1 MKNNILVF
9 LMMFLCLQISAQQR
23 RKTMPLRRTMTSVK
37 KGTPQTKKKMRET
50 GEDGFIWYKLKK
62 GNLYGVAD
70 IDGNTIIPIKYSDV
84 DYRCS
89 DYYGTHYFK
98 VNKGDYE
105 GIYSPKGRCIISPD
119 RHFTSAVIRSTE
131 TANGKGFLYVNCEN
145 NFGEVN
151 LCDIKGNQVVAPG
164 NYEYLYIQ
172 EYDSDDLD
180 LAYITF
186 TENGLKGAFDLNGNL
201 LTKPVANSFIKVYD
215 DKIKIVN
222 KNNSG
227 HYEERYIYGS
237 YSEETRFDYNNYD
250 GIYRPF
256 KAIKPSS
263 SSSSSS
269 SYRTN
274 TSKTTGRIDSKEVK
288 NEKIAFPLV
297 ASRKYKIK
305 STFMGEESHA
315 FLGEGYVEYKGN
327 RIIIDLGLITKE
339 YTVNQPPKSLM
350 GAVGRFFEIDVTCD
364 GENGKLSIVE
374 SQNTI
379 SIEPIGFSMNIGYTV
394 EKL

>member
-23 RKTMPLRRTMTSVK
+23 RKTIPQRRTTSSVK
-37 KGTPQTKKKMRET
+37 KGIPQTIKKVREV
-50 GEDGFIWYKLKK
+50 GEDGFIWYKLQK
-62 GNLYGVAD
+62 GNLYGAAD

-84 DYRCS
+84 GYSCFDN
-89 DYYGTHYFK
+89 DGTHYFRVK
-98 VNKGDYE
+98 KGDYK

-119 RHFTSAVIRSTE
+119 RHFTSAVIFSEETE
-131 TANGKGFLYVNCEN
+131 NGKVFLCVKCEN
-145 NFGEVN
+145 NFGEVS

-164 NYEYLYIQ
+164 YYENLYISKLA
-172 EYDSDDLD
+172 SDG
-180 LAYITF
+180 LAYIKF

-215 DKIKIVN
+215 DKIEIVN
-222 KNNSG
+222 KNSSG
-227 HYEERYIYGS
+227 DYETRYIYGS

-256 KAIKPSS
+256 KAIKSS

-269 SYRTN
+269 ASRTSS
-274 TSKTTGRIDSKEVK
+274 SKTTGSIDSKKVK
-288 NEKIAFPLV
+288 NEKIPFPLV

-315 FLGEGYVEYKGN
+315 FSGEGYVEYKGN
-327 RIIIDLGLITKE
+327 KVIINLGFTTKE
-339 YTVNQPPKSLM
+339 YTLNQPPKPLLGVLGM
-350 GAVGRFFEIDVTCD
+350 FFEARDVTCD
-364 GENGKLSIVE
+364 GEKGKLSIVE
-374 SQNTI
+374 TQNTI
-379 SIEPIGFSMNIGYTV
+379 SIEPIGFSMSLGYAV
-394 EKL
+394 EK

>member
-23 RKTMPLRRTMTSVK
+23 RKTIPQRRTTTSVK
-37 KGTPQTKKKMRET
+37 KGTPQTIKKMRET
-50 GEDGFIWYKLKK
+50 GEDGFIWYKLQK
-62 GNLYGVAD
+62 GNLYGAAD

-84 DYRCS
+84 DYRS
-89 DYYGTHYFK
+89 NDVAETHYFRVK
-98 VNKGDYE
+98 NGDYE

-119 RHFTSAVIRSTE
+119 RHFTSAVIYSKE
-131 TANGKGFLYVNCEN
+131 TANGKGFLCVKCEN

-164 NYEYLYIQ
+164 YYEYLYIQ

-201 LTKPVANSFIKVYD
+201 LTKPVANCFIKVYD
-215 DKIKIVN
+215 DKIEIVN
-222 KNNSG
+222 KNSSG
-227 HYEERYIYGS
+227 DYEKRYIYGS

-256 KAIKPSS
+256 KAIKSS

-269 SYRTN
+269 SRTN
-274 TSKTTGRIDSKEVK
+274 SSETTGSIDSKKVK
-288 NEKIAFPLV
+288 NEKIPFPLV
-297 ASRKYKIK
+297 ASHKYKIK

-315 FLGEGYVEYKGN
+315 FSGEGYVEYKGN
-327 RIIIDLGLITKE
+327 KIIINLGFTTKE
-339 YTVNQPPKSLM
+339 YTLNQPPKPLL
-350 GAVGRFFEIDVTCD
+350 GFFKDAFEVDVTCD
-364 GENGKLSIVE
+364 GETGKLCVIDLE
-374 SQNTI
+374 NTI
-379 SIEPIGFSMNIGYTV
+379 SIEPIGFSMNLGYVV
-394 EKL
+394 EK